1 MRLASPFSEIESFGS
16 EFGTESTRRSTRRRR
31 AAGESRRRK
40 RTRPRVVVLRNLRKE
55 MPSVEMRRTTRVFGM
70 GKGVD
75 GARVLRS
82 GRRLWPESSVV
93 KLERTSEDEDW
104 FKLIKNNGEGRDSDA
119 IGLKHKGWT
128 RATRLA
134 GHKPKPNIVVSVS
147 RVLEKPVETKVL
159 ADGLKQ
165 YKRFGIVYTR
175 KRRRTGHSVNV
186 ENQSGSED
194 RMYGQRFARK
204 RRKTSGSG
212 SLVEAERL
220 DLASPEVLHITFE
233 SSWGRRNWA
242 ARLLY
247 SIFVYMSRSSLQLTE
262 LSQFLVS
269 EPLSI
274 VFALPGINFSWVR
287 SSTVGSGVCKFFGSK
302 EFMPMFSVDFSA
314 VPQCFTLMHSEMHFR
329 YIFRPIL
336 PVNYLNDG
344 PVDDDDVNQCGNDSD
359 ECVVLHEVDH
369 AENRPLHPVVK
380 VPKLGCRS
388 TVYRNGLSSRGSIQ
402 KRRSSLRR
410 RRSRNPSFVALRRPN
425 GALVSEL
432 MNIKKNGLS
441 FSSVASNQ
449 KLRRSDSTCS
459 ATNSKAVSSNAD
471 RLVQDLHSTCCTAN
485 LLVSESDRCYR
496 EVGVTIMLE
505 TSSSGEWL
513 LVVKKDGLTRLTH
526 KAEKEKVIRPGS
538 NRFTHDIIWSPDS
551 DILRLEFPDRSEWIT
566 FKELYKECSDRNAT
580 IEFIPE
586 PASDR
591 NATAKSIP
599 VPGVRE
605 VPGYADSHSSPFLIP
620 ESYISVKEDEVSRS
634 FAKKTAN
641 YDMDSEDEEWL
652 KKFNVD
658 FEDHEHVSE
667 DKFEL
672 MVDAFEKAFYSKPYD
687 FSDGI
692 AAASHFLDMGKRD
705 VVEAVYSYW
714 MNKRKQKKSS
724 LLRVFQG
731 HQVKRP
737 LLDSKPVMRKRRS
750 FKRQPSQFGRGKQPS
765 FLQALAAEQDALQEQ
780 NAVLKVEEAKAAA
793 DRSVD
798 LAIRKRQRA
807 QVLMQNADLATY
819 KAAMAYRIAEAAQVL
834 GSPDAAAVYVL
845 D

>member
-1 MRLASPFSEIESFGS
+1 MRLTSSSRAIEGFES
-16 EFGTESTRRSTRRRR
+16 EFGTESTRRRRS
-31 AAGESRRRK
+31 ASGESK
-40 RTRPRVVVLRNLRKE
+40 KKKKSTRPRVVLLRNLSRE

-93 KLERTSEDEDW
+93 KLEDEDW
-104 FKLIKNNGEGRDSDA
+104 LKLLKNNGESRDSDA
-119 IGLKHKGWT
+119 IGMKQQHRGWT
-128 RATRLA
+128 RATRPA
-134 GHKPKPNIVVSVS
+134 GPKPKQNMVVSV
-147 RVLEKPVETKVL
+147 RQVLEKPVHAKVL

-165 YKRFGIVYTR
+165 YKRFGIVYAR
-175 KRRRTGHSVNV
+175 KRKRTSHSVNV
-186 ENQSGSED
+186 DNRIGFGD

-204 RRKTSGSG
+204 KKKTSDSGGG
-212 SLVEAERL
+212 SLVGAASL
-220 DLASPEVLHITFE
+220 DSHMDFEIPEVLRIMFE
-233 SSWGRRNWA
+233 SSWGRRYWA
-242 ARLLY
+242 ARFLY
-247 SIFVYMSRSSLQLTE
+247 SILVHMSRSSLQLTE
-262 LSQFLVS
+262 LSQFLDS
-269 EPLSI
+269 DPICI
-274 VFALPGINFSWVR
+274 VFGMPGISFSWVR
-287 SSTVGSGVCKFFGSK
+287 SSTVGLGVCKFFESK
-302 EFMPMFSVDFSA
+302 EYMPMFSVDFSA
-314 VPQCFTLMHSEMHFR
+314 VPLCFMHMHSNMHFK

-336 PVNYLNDG
+336 PVNHLNDEQ
-344 PVDDDDVNQCGNDSD
+344 VDDDVNQCGSESD
-359 ECVVLHEVDH
+359 KCVVLHEVDH
-369 AENRPLHPVVK
+369 TDNRPLHPLVK
-380 VPKLGCRS
+380 VPKLGCKS
-388 TVYRNGLSSRGSIQ
+388 TMMYRNGLGSRAGIQ

-410 RRSRNPSFVALRRPN
+410 RRSFVAIWKHS

-432 MNIKKNGLS
+432 RSIKKNGLS
-441 FSSVASNQ
+441 YSVALNQ

-459 ATNSKAVSSNAD
+459 AKNSKAD
-471 RLVQDLHSTCCTAN
+471 RLVLDFDSTCCSAN

-496 EVGVTIMLE
+496 EVGLTIMLE
-505 TSSSGEWL
+505 ASSSGEWL

-526 KAEKEKVIRPGS
+526 KAEKDKVIRPGS

-551 DILRLEFPDRSEWIT
+551 DILRLEFPDRSQWIT
-566 FKELYKECSDRNAT
+566 FKELYKECSDRNAA

-591 NATAKSIP
+591 NAPAKSIP

-605 VPGYADSHSSPFLIP
+605 VPGYADTHSLPFLIP

-652 KKFNVD
+652 KKLNED
-658 FEDHEHVSE
+658 FELHDHVSE

-687 FSDGI
+687 FSDGV
-692 AAASHFLDMGKRD
+692 ATAGHFLDMGKRE
-705 VVEAVYSYW
+705 VVEVVYSYW

-731 HQVKRP
+731 HQMKRP

-750 FKRQPSQFGRGKQPS
+750 FKRQPSQCGRGKQPS
-765 FLQALAAEQDALQEQ
+765 FLQAMAAEQDALQEQ

-807 QVLMQNADLATY
+807 Q
-819 KAAMAYRIAEAAQVL
+819 EGAQ
-834 GSPDAAAVYVL
+834 P
-845 D
+845 